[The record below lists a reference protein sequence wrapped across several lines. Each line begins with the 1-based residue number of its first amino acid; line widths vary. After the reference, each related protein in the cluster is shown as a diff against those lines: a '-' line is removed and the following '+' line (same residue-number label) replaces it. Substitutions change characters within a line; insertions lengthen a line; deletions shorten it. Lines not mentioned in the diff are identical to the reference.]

1 MGHTQGAAGKPATRL
16 TKCTGPPN
24 LATKL
29 QDTVMAQQVDKVA
42 NSTTRG
48 KPILSRGQ
56 LQGIEDDPA
65 KMEVVARLMGAVNLD
80 NLFRHMQNPDINPQT
95 RIEFQK
101 MLNKMG
107 RLEPEEKVAVAD
119 AGPQVVINITRAVDT
134 DHSVTIEG
142 KAVNAPD

>member
-1 MGHTQGAAGKPATRL
+1 
-16 TKCTGPPN
+16 
-24 LATKL
+24 
-29 QDTVMAQQVDKVA
+29 MAQQVDKV
-42 NSTTRG
+42 SDPEKRD

-80 NLFRHMQNPDINPQT
+80 NLFRHMQNPEINPQT

-107 RLEPEEKVAVAD
+107 RLEPEEKSSVD
-119 AGPQVVINITRAVDT
+119 PNAGPQVVINITRAVDN

-142 KAVNAPD
+142 KAINAPD